1 MSEELPLLVI
11 FDIDET
17 LIQYI
22 NKKAYHF
29 WEEADPG
36 MKRTLTA
43 HCEFIDMPAKRQ
55 CVLFRPG
62 LRKFLEQV
70 KRNKRIQIAIW
81 TYSERDYATDIAE
94 MITKHFGFE
103 ENPFV
108 FAYGTEDIE
117 DHDYAKS
124 LKQIWDNPEFGDKF
138 NKFNS
143 FLVDDRKGNICHDI
157 NMHNGIIVQ
166 AFAPFGETKTRA
178 PLTDTSL
185 ERSINDD
192 VFEHLSKITKKIL
205 TDIDG
210 CSEEDIEE
218 ALTVESVFLPKCMKR
233 RKLQAYFKEF
243 DHEDDSVQICSIG
256 DTEHAAATFKGGRK
270 RTTRKHKRTKHK
282 RTNHKRK
289 RKRTRR
295 HK

>member
-1 MSEELPLLVI
+1 MSDLPILVI

-29 WEEADPG
+29 WEDADPG
-36 MKRTLTA
+36 MKRTLTS

-81 TYSERDYATDIAE
+81 TYSEREYATDIAE
-94 MITKHFGFE
+94 MITQHFGFE
-103 ENPFV
+103 ENPFI

-117 DHDYAKS
+117 DHNYAKS
-124 LKQIWDNPEFGDKF
+124 LKQVWDNSEFGGTF

-157 NMHNGIIVQ
+157 NMHNGIIIQ
-166 AFAPFGETKTRA
+166 AFAPFGETKTRS
-178 PLTDTSL
+178 PLTESSL
-185 ERSINDD
+185 EKSINDD
-192 VFEHLSKITKKIL
+192 IFEHLSKITKKIL

-210 CSEEDIEE
+210 CSEEDIME
-218 ALTVESVFLPKCMKR
+218 AFTEESVFLPKCMKR

-243 DHEDDSVQICSIG
+243 EHEGDSVQICSIG
-256 DTEHAAATFKGGRK
+256 DTEHAADPTKGGR
-270 RTTRKHKRTKHK
+270 TRKHKRIKHKCKRTKH
-282 RTNHKRK
+282 K

-295 HK
+295 HHK